1 MIRKMNL
8 IEELLARTLFN
19 EHIENEQSKSQ
30 QDENNDSDQY
40 RHDKSYNSVSEE
52 SKHHNAIYEESK
64 SYERNSSDQF
74 DKVQKADTNTQQ
86 QTSPI
91 NYN

>member
-1 MIRKMNL
+1 MNL

-30 QDENNDSDQY
+30 HDENNVSDQY
-40 RHDKSYNSVSEE
+40 SNDKSYNSISEE